1 MRDTY
6 GSENPDSKKT
16 DHVRPWRSQ
25 WTTGAALF
33 IGGALI
39 LYASWQPASSV
50 ATVNVSPLV
59 MTLENA
65 RSTDESALLSG
76 QKVRL
81 RVSGKPNLCA
91 DDGGSLKPDESA
103 FTGQPCNLSNPNQ
116 LFIYNSKTHQFHSAK
131 KKGLCLH
138 DGGGWVGLAWVRLST
153 CDVKNR
159 RPTLRP

>member
-6 GSENPDSKKT
+6 GSEDPDSKKT

-25 WTTGAALF
+25 WTKIALATTGAALF

-76 QKVRL
+76 QEVLL
-81 RVSGKPNLCA
+81 RVSVKPNLCA

-103 FTGQPCNLSNPNQ
+103 FTGQPCNLSNLNQ
-116 LFIYNSKTHQFHSAK
+116 LFIYN
-131 KKGLCLH
+131 
-138 DGGGWVGLAWVRLST
+138 
-153 CDVKNR
+153 
-159 RPTLRP
+159 RPVP